1 MDIVTIYWILFF
13 IGLGFA
19 VVTAVFIGF
28 GEALAGHDVD
38 FSTDHDMDLGGGA
51 DTVDLGGAHAD
62 IGGADAVDIGGA
74 HADLDTGDFFHGHG
88 EVALNPVSPIT
99 IFSFLGGFGGG
110 GLIGHFIGL
119 TSWGTILIALPVGFL
134 VAFGIYY
141 IMMVINRTNISSEAR
156 ATEAVGVTAEI
167 ITPIVE
173 DGTGE
178 IAYVSRGSRYSS
190 PARSIDGKSIGR
202 GRAVKI
208 WRIVGSTCYVKE
220 IMPEEAEQPPTDPQD
235 KSD

>member
-1 MDIVTIYWILFF
+1 MDIVTIYWILFL

-19 VVTAVFIGF
+19 VVTAVFVGF
-28 GEALAGHDVD
+28 GEALSGHDVD
-38 FSTDHDMDLGGGA
+38 FSTDHDFDLGTGA
-51 DTVDLGGAHAD
+51 DTVDIGTAHGD
-62 IGGADAVDIGGA
+62 I
-74 HADLDTGDFFHGHG
+74 DTGDFFHAHG
-88 EVALNPVSPIT
+88 EIALNPVSPIT
-99 IFSFLGGFGGG
+99 IFSFVGGFGGG

-119 TSWGTILIALPVGFL
+119 AAWGTLLIALPVGFL

-141 IMMVINRTNISSEAR
+141 VMMVINRTNVSSEAR
-156 ATEAVGVTAEI
+156 ATEAVGSTGEI

-173 DGTGE
+173 EGTGE
-178 IAYVSRGSRYSS
+178 VAYVSRGSRYSA

-220 IMPEEAEQPPTDPQD
+220 IMPEEAEQPPVDPQD

>member
-1 MDIVTIYWILFF
+1 MDIVTIYWIMFF
-13 IGLGFA
+13 LGLVFA

-28 GEALAGHDVD
+28 GEAMAGHDVD
-38 FSTDHDMDLGGGA
+38 FSGAHDVDLGAGVDTVDVGGA
-51 DTVDLGGAHAD
+51 DMGDMGDMGGAH
-62 IGGADAVDIGGA
+62 V
-74 HADLDTGDFFHGHG
+74 DLDTGDFFHAHG

-110 GLIGHFIGL
+110 GLIGHYVGL
-119 TSWGTILIALPVGFL
+119 TAWGTLFIALPVGFL

-178 IAYVSRGSRYSS
+178 IAYVSRGSRYSA
-190 PARSIDGKSIGR
+190 PARSIDAKSIGR

-235 KSD
+235 KSG

>member
-1 MDIVTIYWILFF
+1 MDIVTIYWILFL

-19 VVTAVFIGF
+19 VVSAVFVGF
-28 GEALAGHDVD
+28 GEAMGGHDYDFSTGHDV
-38 FSTDHDMDLGGGA
+38 DLGGGA
-51 DTVDLGGAHAD
+51 DTVDLGAA
-62 IGGADAVDIGGA
+62 DIGGA
-74 HADLDTGDFFHGHG
+74 HAGLETGDFFHGHG
-88 EVALNPVSPIT
+88 EVALSPVSPIT

-110 GLIGHFIGL
+110 GLIGHYIGL
-119 TSWGTILIALPVGFL
+119 VSWATILIALPVGFL

-141 IMMVINRTNISSEAR
+141 LMMVINRTNISSEAR

-173 DGTGE
+173 EGTGE
-178 IAYVSRGSRYSS
+178 IAYVSRGSRYNA

-202 GRAVKI
+202 GKAVKV

-235 KSD
+235 TSD